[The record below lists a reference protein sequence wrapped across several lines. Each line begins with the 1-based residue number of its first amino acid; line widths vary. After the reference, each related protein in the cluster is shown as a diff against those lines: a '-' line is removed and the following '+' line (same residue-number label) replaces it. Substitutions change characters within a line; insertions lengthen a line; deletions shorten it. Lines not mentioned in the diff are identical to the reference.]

1 MLVFPVAGIVISL
14 RVDWTEMFAP
24 AANVSIVVNE
34 SESPIKFEEKLSFA
48 TAPLIEIP
56 TPRGAHPGAVVEI
69 DTLIT

>member
-14 RVDWTEMFAP
+14 SVDWTEILAP

-34 SESPIKFEEKLSFA
+34 SESPIKFEEKLSVA

-56 TPRGAHPGAVVEI
+56 TRVERI
-69 DTLIT
+69 LAQL

>member
-24 AANVSIVVNE
+24 ALNVSIVVNE
-34 SESPIKFEEKLSFA
+34 SESPIKFEEKLSVA
-48 TAPLIEIP
+48 TAPFIEMP

>member
-1 MLVFPVAGIVISL
+1 
-14 RVDWTEMFAP
+14 MFAP

-34 SESPIKFEEKLSFA
+34 SESPIRFEEKLSVA

-56 TPRGAHPGAVVEI
+56 TPSGAHPGAVVEI

>member
-24 AANVSIVVNE
+24 ANVSIVVNE
-34 SESPIKFEEKLSFA
+34 SESPIKFEEKLSVA
-48 TAPLIEIP
+48 TAPFIEIP
-56 TPRGAHPGAVVEI
+56 TPSGAHPGAVVEM